1 MSTKKLLGRD
11 AHRAATSRRSQAIRE
26 LQRLARTFGEGS
38 SGRFR
43 IDSLV
48 ATLEEV
54 RKDGRFTS
62 EQKDAKFRALLNRAR

>member
-1 MSTKKLLGRD
+1 M
-11 AHRAATSRRSQAIRE
+11 RRSQAVRE
-26 LQRLARTFGEGS
+26 LQRLGRTFGEGS